1 MSSLSD
7 LARGQPRLFLTS
19 WRSKKI
25 SDIVACSNSPP
36 LVRYTTDDRRKT
48 NLGKGVTFPLLQ
60 TDLLKTILQHLF
72 TSNVTHHMVHSCVLS
87 STQASSRVTYVNGVP
102 HVILTF
108 PGPRELTIETMKEST
123 GWTLSSPTPFIL
135 EGPSPAVF
143 STEGSGFTPP
153 DLKNIQKYKGE
164 VQRVETEGVN
174 KKRGEKNIKK
184 ISSLREAWSRSEE
197 PPAPVWERV
206 IQSYRREY
214 VDRSYVSRQ
223 TVEDNLGLPSNATSI
238 RADITDTFSC
248 EGRTY
253 GYYADTDNGCQLFHV
268 CLPVVLS
275 SGKEQTYKWSFICP
289 EETIFN
295 QESFTCARPEDS
307 VACEE
312 SPQYYSLNDNFGK
325 TDRPSVDAPAVT
337 DPPQELV

>member
-1 MSSLSD
+1 
-7 LARGQPRLFLTS
+7 
-19 WRSKKI
+19 
-25 SDIVACSNSPP
+25 
-36 LVRYTTDDRRKT
+36 
-48 NLGKGVTFPLLQ
+48 
-60 TDLLKTILQHLF
+60 
-72 TSNVTHHMVHSCVLS
+72 
-87 STQASSRVTYVNGVP
+87 
-102 HVILTF
+102 
-108 PGPRELTIETMKEST
+108 MKESK
-123 GWTLSSPTPFIL
+123 GWTLSSPTPSIL
-135 EGPSPAVF
+135 EGPSPSVF
-143 STEGSGFTPP
+143 SAEGSGFTPP
-153 DLKNIQKYKGE
+153 
-164 VQRVETEGVN
+164 
-174 KKRGEKNIKK
+174 
-184 ISSLREAWSRSEE
+184 
-197 PPAPVWERV
+197 
-206 IQSYRREY
+206 
-214 VDRSYVSRQ
+214 VSRQ